1 MRKRPKTLVMSGGA
15 GYRGVTRDT
24 DAIVERD
31 IA

>member
-15 GYRGVTRDT
+15 GYRGVKRDI
-24 DAIVERD
+24 DAIAERD